1 MKKEIFEW
9 VKTIIISLI
18 IALVITTF
26 MKPTIVKHYSM
37 QPTLDENDFL
47 IINRLLYTRGTPERG
62 DIIVFES
69 NQMDN
74 NGDQKLLIKR
84 IIGLPEEEIEIR
96 GGQVYIN
103 EELLVEPYLED
114 GYTHGN
120 IHQFIDE
127 NTLFVMGDNRNNSLD
142 SRNEDLGLVKIED
155 IVGKAF
161 VRLYPFSEIGIIE

>member
-1 MKKEIFEW
+1 MKKEIWEW
-9 VKTIIISLI
+9 VKTIVISLL

-47 IINRLLYTRGTPERG
+47 IINRLLYTRGTPQRG

-69 NQMDN
+69 NQEDI

-84 IIGLPEEEIEIR
+84 IIGLPGEEIAIR

-103 EELLVEPYLED
+103 DELLTEPYLEED
-114 GYTHGN
+114 YTHGN
-120 IHQFIDE
+120 VHQMIPEDH
-127 NTLFVMGDNRNNSLD
+127 LFVMGDHRNNSLD
-142 SRNEDLGLVKIED
+142 SRNEDLGLVHIED

-161 VRLYPFSEIGIIE
+161 VRLFPFSEIGTIE